1 MSKAMAG
8 WFGRTHSKSM
18 SKNMNKQDAQTAEQ
32 GNEEKENGSE
42 KEVKCLTKCES
53 LPTNSSSVESDDD
66 ESQAEQEAACAAFN
80 EKELGPLVSLK
91 EQLEKDKEDESLRHV
106 GSRTT
111 RTRERTDEE
120 SGIEPRGVTESR
132 ERRMHG
138 VWGGGGM
145 EQQGKGRGVWG
156 RGGVKEMIWRKVW
169 KDWRWRGCHGACKS

>member
-91 EQLEKDKEDESLRHV
+91 EQLEKDKEDESLRRWKLRGAMCSCWRR
-106 GSRTT
+106 GSRFTSPT
-111 RTRERTDEE
+111 
-120 SGIEPRGVTESR
+120 GVSLTVVA
-132 ERRMHG
+132 G
-138 VWGGGGM
+138 F
-145 EQQGKGRGVWG
+145 
-156 RGGVKEMIWRKVW
+156 
-169 KDWRWRGCHGACKS
+169 